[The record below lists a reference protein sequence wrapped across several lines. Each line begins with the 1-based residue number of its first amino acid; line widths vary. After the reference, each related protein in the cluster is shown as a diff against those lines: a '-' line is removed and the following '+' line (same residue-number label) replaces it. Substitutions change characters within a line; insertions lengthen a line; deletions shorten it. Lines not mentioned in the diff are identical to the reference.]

1 MPTVE
6 QQTIRV
12 LAKNDSISTEGL
24 LRIKH
29 FDQTDCIKRALSRL
43 GLCWLLSI
51 GSIPIIIVHWV
62 LVPGF
67 FIAGPILAVLAYRTK
82 QINDHAGGEC
92 PVCNN
97 EFKIKFDAKENL
109 PKWTYCPNC
118 NDPIHL
124 DSCQKP

>member
-67 FIAGPILAVLAYRTK
+67 FIAGPIMAVLTYRTK
-82 QINDHAGGEC
+82 QINDHTSGEC
-92 PVCNN
+92 PVCKNA
-97 EFKIKFDAKENL
+97 FTIKFEAKENL

-118 NDPIHL
+118 NDPLHFA
-124 DSCQKP
+124 SCQNP

>member
-24 LRIKH
+24 LHIKH
-29 FDQTDCIKRALSRL
+29 FDQKECFKRALLPLSI
-43 GLCWLLSI
+43 CLLLAI
-51 GSIPIIIVHWV
+51 GSIPIVFIHLALI
-62 LVPGF
+62 PGF
-67 FIAGPILAVLAYRTK
+67 LIAGPILAVLTYRTK
-82 QINDHAGGEC
+82 QINDHASGEC
-92 PVCNN
+92 PVCNK

-124 DSCQKP
+124 ESCQNA